1 MTSSHGYTC
10 ACCEQVHEG
19 IPPAVGFDAPH
30 GWDPDM
36 AGRPGWSL
44 TSDEC
49 VMDGGE
55 YFVRA
60 VLRIPVSDADQD
72 FEWGPWVSQSEA
84 NFRRALRPWNQLRPT
99 RLQPT
104 FGWLS
109 NELPGYPV
117 STLGLKTMV
126 HQQGR
131 GLRPIVEVEHTD
143 HPLAIEQHHGITV
156 ARVRELVAP
165 FAPEG

>member
-1 MTSSHGYTC
+1 MHGDEFFVRGGPPHPGVSTPIRTSSG
-10 ACCEQVHEG
+10 
-19 IPPAVGFDAPH
+19 APGCH
-30 GWDPDM
+30 
-36 AGRPGWSL
+36 
-44 TSDEC
+44 
-49 VMDGGE
+49 
-55 YFVRA
+55 RA
-60 VLRIPVSDADQD
+60 RRI
-72 FEWGPWVSQSEA
+72 
-84 NFRRALRPWNQLRPT
+84 FRRALRPWNQLRPT
-99 RLQPT
+99 RLHPT

-117 STLGLKTMV
+117 PTLGLKTMV

-165 FAPEG
+165 FAPES